1 MVAPAS
7 TLPAVNVA
15 EFVGKWKGS
24 TRSERA
30 ASQEHFIDLCR
41 LLDAPTPNEDPT
53 GESYAFEK
61 GAEKISG
68 EGGFADVWK
77 RGHFAW
83 EYKGKRKDLKA
94 AYGQLLLYR
103 EALENPPL
111 LIVCDLERFEI
122 HTNFTG
128 TAKQVHSFSL
138 ADLALDPAEPLR
150 VLRAVFFSPEDLR
163 PEQTRE
169 QLTEEAA
176 RHFAAIAGSLRDKGH
191 DPDKV
196 AHFLTKLLFCLY
208 AEDSGLLPAGLL
220 NRLTEATVRRPEL
233 FAAGLTDLFA
243 KMSRGGGLFGTEEV
257 QWFNG
262 GLFDGPDILPMET
275 EEIAV
280 LGLVASLDWSQI
292 EPAIFG
298 TLFERGL
305 DPSKRSQLGAHYTDR
320 FSIEVLVEAVVVRPL
335 RRELEQMKTEV
346 ESLLAA
352 GNKPRIKPTRA
363 KRTRNDPVGPWEAFL
378 VRLRSV
384 TVLDP
389 ACGSGNFLYI
399 ALHALKDLERE
410 ALHWGSETLGV
421 PIQLP
426 QVNPTAVKGIELN
439 HYAAELARVT
449 IWIGEIQWMLQH
461 GFAYLRDPILRPLDA
476 IQSIDAV
483 IDLADPGHPA
493 EPEWPDAE
501 FIVGN
506 PPFLGGKL
514 LRRGLGDEYVD
525 ALFGVYEGRVPREA
539 DFVTYWFEKARALV
553 EAKRVARVG
562 LLATQGIR
570 GGANRRVLER
580 IQQTGDIFMAISDRP
595 WILEG
600 AAVHVSFVAFDDG
613 SETER
618 ELDGLAVSTIN
629 PDLTSGVD
637 LTRATRLTENRNT
650 AFMGDTKGGSFDIDE
665 GVAMRLLAEPNP
677 DGRSN
682 SDVVRPW
689 VNGQDINGRP
699 RGRWIIDFPPGTKEK
714 EAALYEAPFEYL
726 LQHVK
731 PERDASRTTIEE
743 WWLHERPR
751 PELRAALRGVRRYIG
766 TARLTK
772 HRIFVWLERETLP
785 DSQVIAIAR
794 DDDFTFGVL
803 HSRVHETWARRTGTQ
818 LRERES
824 GFRYTPTT
832 TFETFPFP
840 EPTDEGRVAIDSAV
854 QRLGELRDGWLKA
867 RPDRTLTGL
876 YNEDPTWLHHA
887 HVELDRAVLKAYG
900 WPESISEE
908 ELLQRLLEQNQ
919 DRSSDG
925 LQLTESLGS

>member
-1 MVAPAS
+1 
-7 TLPAVNVA
+7 VNVA
-15 EFVGKWKGS
+15 QFVAKWKGS

-53 GESYAFEK
+53 GEAYAFEK
-61 GAEKISG
+61 GAEKTTG

-111 LIVCDLERFEI
+111 LVVCDLDRFEV

-128 TAKQVHSFSL
+128 TAKQVHTFSL
-138 ADLALDPAEPLR
+138 ADMAADPSEPLR
-150 VLRAVFFSPEDLR
+150 ILRAVFFSPEDLR

-176 RHFAAIAGSLRDKGH
+176 RHFAAIAGSLRDKGN
-191 DPDKV
+191 DPDEV

-208 AEDSGLLPAGLL
+208 AEDSGLLPKGLL
-220 NRLTEATVRRPEL
+220 NRLVKSAVRRPEL
-233 FAAGLTDLFA
+233 FASGLADLFG
-243 KMSRGGGLFGTEEV
+243 KMSVGGGLYGTDEV

-262 GLFDGPDILPMET
+262 GLFDGPEVLPMET
-275 EEIAV
+275 EEIVV
-280 LGLVASLDWSQI
+280 LGLVAELDWSQV

-305 DPSKRSQLGAHYTDR
+305 DPNKRSQLGAHYTDR
-320 FSIEVLVEAVVVRPL
+320 FSIELLVDSVVVRPL
-335 RRELEQMKTEV
+335 RRELEQMQTKV
-346 ESLLAA
+346 ESLLEA
-352 GNKPRIKPTRA
+352 GHKPRIAPSRA
-363 KRTRNDPVGPWEAFL
+363 KRSRNDPVGPWEAFL
-378 VRLRSV
+378 ARLRSV

-410 ALHWGSETLGV
+410 ALHWGSERLGV

-426 QVNPTAVKGIELN
+426 QVTPTAVKGIELN

-449 IWIGEIQWMLQH
+449 IWIGEIQWMLQN
-461 GFAYLRDPILRPLDA
+461 GFAYLRDPILRKLEA
-476 IQSIDAV
+476 IESVDAV
-483 IDLADPGHPA
+483 LDFADPENPA
-493 EPEWPDAE
+493 EPDWPDAE

-506 PPFLGGKL
+506 PPFLGGKF

-525 ALFGVYEGRVPREA
+525 ALFRVYDGRVPREA
-539 DFVTYWFEKARALV
+539 DLVTYWFEKARALV
-553 EAKRVARVG
+553 ESGRVRRVG

-570 GGANRRVLER
+570 GGANRRVLDR
-580 IQQTGDIFMAISDRP
+580 IKSSGDIFMAISDRP

-600 AAVHVSFVAFDDG
+600 AAVHVSFVAFDDR
-613 SETER
+613 SEGER
-618 ELDGLAVSTIN
+618 ELDGVAVATIN
-629 PDLTSGVD
+629 SDLTSGVD
-637 LTRATRLTENRNT
+637 LTRAVRLKQNRDT
-650 AFMGDTKGGSFDIDE
+650 AFMGDTKGGAFDIDE
-665 GVAMRLLAEPNP
+665 VTAKKLLSEPNP

-699 RGRWIIDFPPGTKEK
+699 SGRWIIDFPPATSEQ
-714 EAALYEAPFEYL
+714 EAALYEAPFEYVAKNV
-726 LQHVK
+726 Q
-731 PERDASRTTIEE
+731 PERVKNKRASYAEK
-743 WWLHERPR
+743 WWLHVEPR
-751 PELRAALRGVRRYIG
+751 PELRAALKGLRRYIG
-766 TARLTK
+766 TARVTK
-772 HRIFVWLERETLP
+772 HRIFVWLEPETLP
-785 DSQVIAIAR
+785 DSQVIVVAR

-803 HSRVHETWARRTGTQ
+803 HSRLHEAWARRTGTQ

-840 EPTDEGRVAIDSAV
+840 EPSDEQRNAVESAAAHLV
-854 QRLGELRDGWLKA
+854 ELRDGWLKA

-887 HVELDRAVLKAYG
+887 HVELDRAVLDAYG
-900 WPESISEE
+900 WPEDVGED
-908 ELLQRLLEQNQ
+908 ELLRRLLELNQ
-919 DRSSDG
+919 ARSSG
-925 LQLTESLGS
+925 TMALEGVRT